1 MLPRKSPEQVVQRLR
16 QFGQEHA
23 LRWLDALDDEGRE
36 KLLRQLASLD
46 FNRLREFKALIDAP
60 PTDIS
65 FDDVAPGPIVGL
77 PLRESQKAAEE
88 QVVQLGREAI
98 EADRVAVVTVAGGQ
112 GTRLR
117 YEHPKGMYPI
127 TPIRR
132 KSLFQVLAEQIL
144 AARRRYGCALPWLI
158 MTSQTND
165 AETRKFFGRNDFF
178 QLGRATVHF
187 FSQQVNPILDSE
199 GKLLRTEKQ
208 CLLVGAGGHG
218 GVFSGLSKS
227 GLLDVLRNGGWDLIS
242 YCQVDNP
249 LVTAVDARFLAHHLR
264 KEAEF
269 SCKVV
274 PKREPEEG
282 LGLVV
287 LKGGKASVIEY
298 VDVPEEI
305 ATARFLSGELRFPY
319 GSIAIHIINVEFA
332 ERVVKQQGL
341 PWHIAR
347 KQYRVLDEQGHKVL
361 SAPEGCHKFERLI
374 FDALALADGC
384 AFVEVRRETEFGPVK
399 NAEGVDSPDSARRL
413 MQQRWLEWLRQ
424 AGASFPMPRDYSS
437 PVIEI
442 SPLYAAD
449 PDELKGRIQPG
460 WQPSFP
466 LLLEP

>member
-23 LRWLDALDDEGRE
+23 LRWLDELDDERRQR
-36 KLLRQLASLD
+36 LLGQLARLD
-46 FNRLREFKALIDAP
+46 LDRLREFKALIDTP

-65 FDDVAPGPIVGL
+65 FDDVAPGPVVGL

-127 TPIRR
+127 TPIQR
-132 KSLFQVLAEQIL
+132 KSLFELFAEQIL
-144 AARRRYGCALPWLI
+144 AARRRYACALPWLI
-158 MTSQTND
+158 MTSPDNH
-165 AETRKFFGRNDFF
+165 AETCGFFRQNDFF
-178 QLGRATVHF
+178 ELGRQTVHF
-187 FSQQVNPILDSE
+187 FPQQVNPILDSE
-199 GKLLRTEKQ
+199 GKLLRAERDEV
-208 CLLVGAGGHG
+208 LVGPDGHG
-218 GVFSGLSKS
+218 GVFDALSAS
-227 GLLDVLRNGGWDLIS
+227 NLLDVLREGGWDLIS